1 MSKTDTPDV
10 VEEQTLDSV
19 LASLSLPEM
28 SFRVPELANFS
39 FTIRGI
45 TKREADKIRSQC
57 VTNNKFDRDRYER
70 LLFCA
75 SVVTPKVSM
84 AQAEAL
90 WDRAPATAIIQII
103 GRSTRSTGRATKRSR
118 TL

>member
-1 MSKTDTPDV
+1 
-10 VEEQTLDSV
+10 
-19 LASLSLPEM
+19 
-28 SFRVPELANFS
+28 VPELANFS

-75 SVVTPKVSM
+75 SVVSP
-84 AQAEAL
+84 
-90 WDRAPATAIIQII
+90 R
-103 GRSTRSTGRATKRSR
+103 
-118 TL
+118 